1 MKKLIV
7 LIASLLLISPFIF
20 AQTKAGIADTTQH
33 ATYYTCPMH
42 PDAMSHDPGKC
53 PKCGM
58 DLTISSKEQMKAGV
72 SNNYTCP
79 VHLTVTSHD
88 PGKCPKCGK
97 KLNLSP
103 KEQMKAEAVKLYTC
117 PMHPDVSLDKDGVC
131 PKCGKALVEKKDQKS
146 IINR

>member
-1 MKKLIV
+1 MKKLII
-7 LIASLLLISPFIF
+7 LIVSLLLTSSSIF
-20 AQTKAGIADTTQH
+20 AQVKAGKADTTQH
-33 ATYYTCPMH
+33 VIYYTCPAH
-42 PDAMSHDPGKC
+42 PDVLSPESGKC

-58 DLTISSKEQMKAGV
+58 ELTLSPKEQMKASA

-103 KEQMKAEAVKLYTC
+103 KEQMKTEVVKLYTC
-117 PMHPDVSLDKDGVC
+117 PMHPEVSLDKDGVC
-131 PKCGKALVEKKDQKS
+131 PKCGKSLIEKKTQK
-146 IINR
+146 